1 MWEGLHHKSL
11 RWSTCLWTYVFLRNV
26 SASVLLI
33 PVASFLF
40 VPELMDDVAG
50 SHGPS
55 WTIFLLTTYH
65 MVTLAFLWS
74 WALYLYTTFHTNLIW
89 SRFSIFLFFFKMAL
103 LVDKVQLCIH
113 TFSASIGWPNPSRL
127 CELMKEWILSCV
139 APFFPLLCY
148 RHHHL
153 RDELSLLCMPQVS
166 LGDAAQS

>member
-55 WTIFLLTTYH
+55 WTIFLLTTYL

-89 SRFSIFLFFFKMAL
+89 SRFSIFLFFFKWHFL
-103 LVDKVQLCIH
+103 LIR
-113 TFSASIGWPNPSRL
+113 FSSAFTPS
-127 CELMKEWILSCV
+127 V
-139 APFFPLLCY
+139 PPLAGPTLVVSVNSWKNEFLVVW
-148 RHHHL
+148 HL
-153 RDELSLLCMPQVS
+153 FSPCFVIVTTISEMNCPYSVCLRYP
-166 LGDAAQS
+166 